1 MSAHPPMS
9 KELSGSHC
17 VIFQLHQPEFHH
29 LERTIL
35 QHLSAWKLPGSFP
48 RWLLGGSPWDGL
60 WKVTLILGQP
70 AFCPPSTLACTHS
83 YVYHNI
89 LLFSNIHSWWDIC
102 PHTLQCQRHCRGCRV
117 LFAYG
122 LEFNQEAKE
131 LLAILISFEHPLCI
145 WHKAAHPATCHAC
158 KGHRKHCLPQPDV
171 SVLSGSTECFRHR
184 LNATARFCTLWSRS
198 CFLSKMALS
207 ATVQRFVVHLMLVK
221 DARLCCLHPRRLD
234 PVTWAVFAF
243 DR

>member
-60 WKVTLILGQP
+60 WKVTLVLGQP

-83 YVYHNI
+83 YV
-89 LLFSNIHSWWDIC
+89 LSQHSV
-102 PHTLQCQRHCRGCRV
+102 V
-117 LFAYG
+117 L
-122 LEFNQEAKE
+122 KH
-131 LLAILISFEHPLCI
+131 SFMVGYLPTHPPMSKALSRLPRPFCI
-145 WHKAAHPATCHAC
+145 WFRVQPGSKGATCHSNLLWASPLYLAQSSTSC
-158 KGHRKHCLPQPDV
+158 HLSCL
-171 SVLSGSTECFRHR
+171 
-184 LNATARFCTLWSRS
+184 
-198 CFLSKMALS
+198 
-207 ATVQRFVVHLMLVK
+207 QR
-221 DARLCCLHPRRLD
+221 P
-234 PVTWAVFAF
+234 
-243 DR
+243 